1 MLILINDGGWLT
13 EESVSDVAKLDVFI
27 VVDRRVAAAA
37 TGSDCGLIDFQE
49 IANSRISAHAGI
61 VTMWPG

>member
-37 TGSDCGLIDFQE
+37 TGSEL
-49 IANSRISAHAGI
+49 ANISARGNSYNVARLI
-61 VTMWPG
+61 W

>member
-1 MLILINDGGWLT
+1 
-13 EESVSDVAKLDVFI
+13 VSDVAKLDVFI